1 MLTIEMGREN
11 KECLVYVS
19 AIEEEAKPKQ
29 EYIDRINNGIG
40 DWFLA
45 PWTFDPSVHPG
56 IQRQNR
62 CSTARTLNQRGR
74 SGITRGCGD
83 PPDERHV
90 WLDTDLLP
98 GHLAPWL
105 SHRRGFVCFVQLRF
119 GSKEKWL
126 ITLILTAGLWAF
138 VYLLF
143 DRVLHVPFPTGYLFK
158 AIGLAE

>member
-1 MLTIEMGREN
+1 
-11 KECLVYVS
+11 
-19 AIEEEAKPKQ
+19 
-29 EYIDRINNGIG
+29 
-40 DWFLA
+40 
-45 PWTFDPSVHPG
+45 
-56 IQRQNR
+56 
-62 CSTARTLNQRGR
+62 
-74 SGITRGCGD
+74 
-83 PPDERHV
+83 
-90 WLDTDLLP
+90 
-98 GHLAPWL
+98 LAPWL